1 VRPALR
7 PVPDLARE
15 LARGRLTAVALL
27 EDCLDRIRAL
37 DGTLNAMLHVDEDGA
52 RAAAAASDR
61 RLGADAP
68 LSPLDGIPVILKD
81 NIAAAGLPLT
91 CGSRILDGYVPP
103 ADATVTARLR
113 AAGAV
118 LLGKANL
125 DEFGMGSSNEH
136 SAFGAVRNPHD
147 PDRVPG
153 GSSGGSCAAVAAG
166 YAPLAFG
173 SDTGG
178 SVRLPASWCGVVGF
192 KPTYGRVSRSGLV
205 AFASSLDQIGP
216 VARTVEGAAL
226 AVAAVRGHDPAEATS
241 RPDPVDG
248 DSASRARGSKPVRGM
263 RIGVIRAF
271 LGEGVDADVAARAE
285 EAIAALA
292 RAGAIVHDVDLPHA
306 RYAIAA
312 YYVIASAEAS
322 SNLARFDGVRYGR
335 RAADPATLDE
345 LYVRTRTEGF
355 GMEVRRRI
363 LLGTFALSAGYAAR
377 YYGRASRVRDR
388 IRRDFDAAFAGADV
402 LVSPVG
408 PTPAFR
414 LGERT
419 DDPLAMYLTDA
430 MTIPASLAG
439 LPAASVPMGVAGGL
453 PVGLQILAPAA
464 RDARVL
470 RVAAALE
477 GALGP
482 AAPPALAGAS
492 S

>member
-1 VRPALR
+1 
-7 PVPDLARE
+7 
-15 LARGRLTAVALL
+15 
-27 EDCLDRIRAL
+27 
-37 DGTLNAMLHVDEDGA
+37 
-52 RAAAAASDR
+52 
-61 RLGADAP
+61 
-68 LSPLDGIPVILKD
+68 
-81 NIAAAGLPLT
+81 
-91 CGSRILDGYVPP
+91 
-103 ADATVTARLR
+103 
-113 AAGAV
+113 V

-153 GSSGGSCAAVAAG
+153 GSSGGSCASVAAG

-173 SDTGG
+173 TDTGG

-226 AVAAVRGHDPAEATS
+226 AFAAVRGHDPAEATS
-241 RPDPVDG
+241 LPDLPDE
-248 DSASRARGSKPVRGM
+248 AAAERTRGTRSVRGM
-263 RIGVIRAF
+263 RVGVIRAF
-271 LGEGVDADVAARAE
+271 LGEGVDTDVTARAE
-285 EAIAALA
+285 EAIAALV
-292 RAGAIVHDVDLPHA
+292 RAGATVHDVALPHA

-322 SNLARFDGVRYGR
+322 SNLARFDGVRYGHR
-335 RAADPATLDE
+335 SAEAATLDE
-345 LYVRTRTEGF
+345 LYVRTRTTGF
-355 GMEVRRRI
+355 GAEVRRRI

-377 YYGRASRVRDR
+377 YYGRASRVRDL
-388 IRRDFDAAFAGADV
+388 IRADFDAAFANADV
-402 LVSPVG
+402 LVSPVA
-408 PTPAFR
+408 PTPAFP
-414 LGERT
+414 LGERA
-419 DDPLAMYLTDA
+419 DDPLSMYLTDA

-439 LPAASVPMGVAGGL
+439 LPAASVPMGNAGAL
-453 PVGLQILAPAA
+453 PVGLQILAPRT

-477 GALGP
+477 EALGP
-482 AAPPALAGAS
+482 APPPALAGAS

>member
-7 PVPDLARE
+7 PVPDLAKA
-15 LARGRLTAVALL
+15 LAAGELTARVLL
-27 EDCLDRIRAL
+27 DDCLDRIRAL
-37 DGTLNAMLHVDEDGA
+37 DGSLNAMICVDEEQA
-52 RAAAAASDR
+52 RSAAAASDR
-61 RLGADAP
+61 RLAKRTP
-68 LSPLDGIPVILKD
+68 LGPLDGIPVILKD
-81 NIAAAGLPLT
+81 NIAAAGFPLT
-91 CGSRILDGYVPP
+91 CGSRILEGYVPP
-103 ADATVTARLR
+103 RDATVTARLR

-118 LLGKANL
+118 LIGKANL

-147 PDRVPG
+147 PACVPG

-173 SDTGG
+173 TDTGG

-192 KPTYGRVSRSGLV
+192 KPTYGHVSRSGLV

-226 AVAAVRGHDPAEATS
+226 AFAAVRGHDPSDATS
-241 RPDPVDG
+241 LPDLPDEE
-248 DSASRARGSKPVRGM
+248 AAARHRGRKPVQGM
-263 RIGVIRAF
+263 RVGVIRGF
-271 LGEGVDADVAARAE
+271 LGEGVHADVTARAE
-285 EAIAALA
+285 EAIDAL
-292 RAGAIVHDVDLPHA
+292 RNAGARVHDVELPHA

-322 SNLARFDGVRYGR
+322 SNLARFDGVRYGH
-335 RAADPATLDE
+335 RAADPASLED

-355 GMEVRRRI
+355 GAEVRRRI
-363 LLGTFALSAGYAAR
+363 LLGTFALSAGYAPQ
-377 YYGRASRVRDR
+377 YYGRASRVRDL
-388 IRRDFDAAFAGADV
+388 IRRDFDAAFASADV
-402 LVSPVG
+402 LVSPVA

-439 LPAASVPMGVAGGL
+439 LPAVSVPMGTAGAL
-453 PVGLQILAPAA
+453 PVGLQILGPAT
-464 RDARVL
+464 RDSRVL
-470 RVAAALE
+470 CVAAALE
-477 GALGP
+477 AALGP